1 MNKKQENKLRIML
14 VEFDQRNRIEEGE
27 KQFNS

>member
-1 MNKKQENKLRIML
+1 MNEKEIELKKML